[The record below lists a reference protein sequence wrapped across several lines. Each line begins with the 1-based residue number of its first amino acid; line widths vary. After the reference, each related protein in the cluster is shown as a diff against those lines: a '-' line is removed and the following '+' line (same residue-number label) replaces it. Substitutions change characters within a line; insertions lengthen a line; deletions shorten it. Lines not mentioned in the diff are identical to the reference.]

1 VEIGISENKSV
12 VSKIVNKQE
21 EERVDLLRVKTRW
34 QRLIH
39 KK

>member
-12 VSKIVNKQE
+12 VSKIVNEQE
-21 EERVDLLRVKTRW
+21 EERVDLLRVETRW
-34 QRLIH
+34 QRLIQ